1 MANVGDE
8 RLSGEEGSTLEELRS
23 KLARMNLPISGARS
37 VLIARLN
44 RACRAGQSY
53 RKGSTGGEELTG
65 QRDLE
70 NVQRAERDC
79 NEDEDVEKM
88 NTKEL
93 KERLASLGLKTTGR
107 KVELRARLQA
117 AMDGNDI
124 SSEEESDD
132 ESEDEDDKKNA
143 RGYKRDTRRVYQ
155 DRDECC
161 RRACVGSTLN
171 FRDVEDALESFSGN
185 RGENVERWF
194 ESFEEVADTCMW
206 SDGQK
211 AVYARKL
218 LKGSAKI
225 FASFECHARTWHE
238 LKRGLVKEFSRKV
251 NSRQVHQKLE
261 ETKKE
266 SDEACLAYM
275 CRMLEIA
282 SHVDMEEEA
291 KVEYIVDGI
300 IDDENDKAI
309 LYGATS
315 IKELRKR
322 LVMYEE
328 QKSRRAKSIVKPAKT
343 QKNGKP
349 SQSVDA
355 MKKRRCFICG
365 SEDYPSVKCPE
376 RGEGVRCFEC
386 SGFGHIAARCTARP
400 KETCVVS
407 RSEKGKYVKEVAI
420 DDCRFVALVDTGS
433 DLTFIRSDEY
443 ARLGSPPLGK
453 CKFKFD
459 GFGSAGNETWGEFTK
474 VMTVDGCKLPITL
487 HVVSNKILTKHG
499 LLLGTDFLDQVELRV
514 KRSEVTF
521 LRLDE
526 QTNKDVSDVFRI
538 NVVEQTDETDLTHVQ
553 EPHYREAIRDIVR
566 GYRPEKKR
574 DVGIT
579 AKVVLESDKPAA
591 RRPRRLAPSERKEE
605 DDLMEVWTNEGV
617 IKSSDSE
624 YASPIGVVRKKD
636 LCVRVARWALL
647 LGEFKYQVCHRP
659 GKSMQHV
666 NAPSRNPLPSTI
678 YVTESEDGLIARL
691 RRAQN
696 KDIEVRRILDA
707 ATCSQADGQ
716 AVRNNILYKERKDD
730 VLIVVLKAMR
740 AEVVRQAHERGHFE
754 VTKTEAMVKKDFWFR
769 GLREKVEHVVSN
781 CLDCSL
787 TERNIDALLLPKN
800 SGFKQPEH
808 KKQNFSSN
816 PHLISKSSKMQ
827 CYPITHQ
834 DRRLC
839 TVQTLVSFL
848 LAKVHTDTLLRFTTS
863 LKADAHS
870 NVLHCAEI
878 IRFFEFSSGM
888 VAQFSSGRLTI
899 NYYLDESGNGKSKF
913 SGKCNRQHE
922 KESQQTDGVFNYRP
936 ETGMGYCRLTGHSF
950 CLPQLRSYET
960 GKFST
965 DNTTVIPYPPCSPNL
980 ALGNF
985 FSFSKMKS
993 KAKGQCFCIVEKV
1006 QEASQRGNH
1015 KEKRDSKRRT
1025 SYFMQHEYGNREERK
1040 YENARNDRKFN
1051 KRKRWIKRQIQQ
1063 QKKKQQHSCE
1073 ERKSKPTRLLHPG
1086 YAVPAHNDTVM
1097 DD

>member
-1 MANVGDE
+1 
-8 RLSGEEGSTLEELRS
+8 
-23 KLARMNLPISGARS
+23 
-37 VLIARLN
+37 
-44 RACRAGQSY
+44 
-53 RKGSTGGEELTG
+53 
-65 QRDLE
+65 
-70 NVQRAERDC
+70 
-79 NEDEDVEKM
+79 
-88 NTKEL
+88 
-93 KERLASLGLKTTGR
+93 
-107 KVELRARLQA
+107 
-117 AMDGNDI
+117 
-124 SSEEESDD
+124 
-132 ESEDEDDKKNA
+132 
-143 RGYKRDTRRVYQ
+143 
-155 DRDECC
+155 
-161 RRACVGSTLN
+161 
-171 FRDVEDALESFSGN
+171 
-185 RGENVERWF
+185 
-194 ESFEEVADTCMW
+194 MW

-275 CRMLEIA
+275 YRILEIA
-282 SHVDMEEEA
+282 IHVDIEEEA

-300 IDDENDKAI
+300 IDEEKNKAV

-365 SEDYPSVKCPE
+365 SEDHLSVKCPE
-376 RGEGVRCFEC
+376 RGEGVRCSEC

-453 CKFKFD
+453 CKLKFD
-459 GFGSAGNETWGEFTK
+459 GVGSAGNETWGEFTK

-499 LLLGTDFLDQVELRV
+499 LLLGTDFLDQVGLRV
-514 KRSEVTF
+514 KRGEVTF

-579 AKVVLESDKPAA
+579 AKVVLESDKPVA

-666 NAPSRNPLPSTI
+666 DAPSRNPLPSTMD
-678 YVTESEDGLIARL
+678 VTESEDGLIARL

-696 KDIEVRRILDA
+696 KDMEVRRILDA

-716 AVRNNILYKERKDD
+716 VVRNNILYKECKDD
-730 VLIVVLKAMR
+730 VLIVVSKAMR
-740 AEVVRQAHERGHFE
+740 AQVVRQAHKRGHFE

-787 TERNIDALLLPKN
+787 TERNIGKLEGNLRNYKKRRKRA
-800 SGFKQPEH
+800 KQYLRKDP
-808 KKQNFSSN
+808 
-816 PHLISKSSKMQ
+816 
-827 CYPITHQ
+827 
-834 DRRLC
+834 C
-839 TVQTLVSFL
+839 TP
-848 LAKVHTDTLLRFTTS
+848 RF
-863 LKADAHS
+863 
-870 NVLHCAEI
+870 
-878 IRFFEFSSGM
+878 
-888 VAQFSSGRLTI
+888 
-899 NYYLDESGNGKSKF
+899 
-913 SGKCNRQHE
+913 
-922 KESQQTDGVFNYRP
+922 
-936 ETGMGYCRLTGHSF
+936 
-950 CLPQLRSYET
+950 YET
-960 GKFST
+960 
-965 DNTTVIPYPPCSPNL
+965 
-980 ALGNF
+980 LGP
-985 FSFSKMKS
+985 K
-993 KAKGQCFCIVEKV
+993 C
-1006 QEASQRGNH
+1006 
-1015 KEKRDSKRRT
+1015 
-1025 SYFMQHEYGNREERK
+1025 RK
-1040 YENARNDRKFN
+1040 
-1051 KRKRWIKRQIQQ
+1051 
-1063 QKKKQQHSCE
+1063 
-1073 ERKSKPTRLLHPG
+1073 
-1086 YAVPAHNDTVM
+1086 
-1097 DD
+1097 

>member
-8 RLSGEEGSTLEELRS
+8 RLSGEEGSTLEELRN

-107 KVELRARLQA
+107 KVELRARLRA

-143 RGYKRDTRRVYQ
+143 RGYKRDTRRVHQ

-161 RRACVGSTLN
+161 RRACVGSTLS

-194 ESFEEVADTCMW
+194 ELFEEVADTCMW

-275 CRMLEIA
+275 YRMLEIA

-300 IDDENDKAI
+300 IDDENNKAV

-328 QKSRRAKSIVKPAKT
+328 QKSRRAKSIVKSAKT

-365 SEDYPSVKCPE
+365 SEDHLSVKCPE
-376 RGEGVRCFEC
+376 RGEGVRCFKC
-386 SGFGHIAARCTARP
+386 SGFGHIAARCTAQP

-433 DLTFIRSDEY
+433 NLTFLRADEY
-443 ARLGSPPLGK
+443 VRLGSPPLGN
-453 CKFKFD
+453 CKLKFD
-459 GFGSAGNETWGEFTK
+459 GFGSAGNSTWGEFTR
-474 VMTVDGCKLPITL
+474 VMTVDGCDFTVTL
-487 HVVSNKILTKHG
+487 HVVSNKVMTRHS

-514 KRSEVTF
+514 KRGEVTF
-521 LRLDE
+521 LRLDD
-526 QTNKDVSDVFRI
+526 QTDGHEDAPDVLRV
-538 NVVEQTDETDLTHVQ
+538 NAVEQTDETDLTHVR

-579 AKVVLESDKPAA
+579 EKVVLESDKPVA

-605 DDLMEVWTNEGV
+605 DDLMEAWTNEGV

-647 LGEFKYQVCHRP
+647 LGEIKYQACHRP

-666 NAPSRNPLPSTI
+666 DAPSRNPLPSTM

-716 AVRNNILYKERKDD
+716 VVRNNILYKECEDD
-730 VLIVVLKAMR
+730 VLIVVSKAMR
-740 AEVVRQAHERGHFE
+740 AQVVRQAHERGHFE
-754 VTKTEAMVKKDFWFR
+754 VTKTEAMVKKDFWFK
-769 GLREKVEHVVSN
+769 GLRERVEHVVSN

-787 TERNIDALLLPKN
+787 TERNIGKLEGNLRNYKKRRKRA
-800 SGFKQPEH
+800 KQYLRKDP
-808 KKQNFSSN
+808 
-816 PHLISKSSKMQ
+816 
-827 CYPITHQ
+827 
-834 DRRLC
+834 C
-839 TVQTLVSFL
+839 TP
-848 LAKVHTDTLLRFTTS
+848 RF
-863 LKADAHS
+863 
-870 NVLHCAEI
+870 
-878 IRFFEFSSGM
+878 
-888 VAQFSSGRLTI
+888 
-899 NYYLDESGNGKSKF
+899 
-913 SGKCNRQHE
+913 
-922 KESQQTDGVFNYRP
+922 
-936 ETGMGYCRLTGHSF
+936 
-950 CLPQLRSYET
+950 YET
-960 GKFST
+960 
-965 DNTTVIPYPPCSPNL
+965 
-980 ALGNF
+980 LGP
-985 FSFSKMKS
+985 K
-993 KAKGQCFCIVEKV
+993 C
-1006 QEASQRGNH
+1006 
-1015 KEKRDSKRRT
+1015 
-1025 SYFMQHEYGNREERK
+1025 RK
-1040 YENARNDRKFN
+1040 
-1051 KRKRWIKRQIQQ
+1051 
-1063 QKKKQQHSCE
+1063 
-1073 ERKSKPTRLLHPG
+1073 
-1086 YAVPAHNDTVM
+1086 
-1097 DD
+1097 